1 MMSNKSMKT
10 WSSWCLCTT
19 DRSIIWSLS
28 CWDGSCKNIIIC
40 WIQSS
45 RNVFWFVQLQFCF
58 VWIITAEKIEGEK
71 DRFFFIVWISHLP
84 NSNQVD
90 DQKTIVQYSFF
101 SENPYG
107 FPICWQSCL
116 PQHLISSY
124 HVLCCSL
131 QNFLK
136 KNLSCFMLQLAKIKK
151 KNLSFSASFF
161 IQEQYRYYRDVKT
174 DARNGG
180 RLMKPWFCDLI
191 SDILVGNLRKLLLS
205 FLPRWGHDSD
215 FAQLNSKL
223 SWGCRILKQ
232 I

>member
-131 QNFLK
+131 QNFFK

-151 KNLSFSASFF
+151 KKICLFQQVFLF
-161 IQEQYRYYRDVKT
+161 
-174 DARNGG
+174 RNSTATTG
-180 RLMKPWFCDLI
+180 MWKPTRETVGALWNRGFAI
-191 SDILVGNLRKLLLS
+191 WLVI
-205 FLPRWGHDSD
+205 F
-215 FAQLNSKL
+215 
-223 SWGCRILKQ
+223 
-232 I
+232 

>member
-101 SENPYG
+101 FWKPVR
-107 FPICWQSCL
+107 F
-116 PQHLISSY
+116 SY
-124 HVLCCSL
+124 LL
-131 QNFLK
+131 AILFATTLDQFI
-136 KNLSCFMLQLAKIKK
+136 SCFMLQLAKIFLKK
-151 KNLSFSASFF
+151 SVMFYVAACKN
-161 IQEQYRYYRDVKT
+161 
-174 DARNGG
+174 
-180 RLMKPWFCDLI
+180 
-191 SDILVGNLRKLLLS
+191 
-205 FLPRWGHDSD
+205 
-215 FAQLNSKL
+215 
-223 SWGCRILKQ
+223 
-232 I
+232 